1 MLKKYAD
8 ILIWDTVADKPENVR
23 FEGVDYAR
31 IEMPV
36 QAGFEIQM
44 QDAGFY
50 LADRTLK
57 VSINLAKLPTGLEK
71 FIRLPIEET
80 NKYKKEIFELAVN
93 SFLYDRRFH
102 ILPECSQEIS
112 AKVLKTWIDEQDNAL
127 VCLYKDKP
135 IGFLELNYIRAHET
149 DFAFGLEPEEFGR
162 RIEREILGIDI
173 QFARERDAARAG
185 GPVLWVVGQF
195 KIFDLVFG
203 VIIDNH
209 PDRVQH
215 ADAARR
221 RLVELFAYA
230 MLQQR
235 AIDY

>member
-8 ILIWDTVADKPENVR
+8 ILSWDTVADKPENVR

-50 LADRTLK
+50 LADRTVK

-135 IGFLELNYIRAHET
+135 IGFLELKET
-149 DFAFGLEPEEFGR
+149 STDTIFVHLAAVEEKYRLTGAAMALYAKACLFSKERGYKKLEGRISSQNTAVMNIYAAFGAAFSEPR
-162 RIEREILGIDI
+162 DI
-173 QFARERDAARAG
+173 YLKK
-185 GPVLWVVGQF
+185 V
-195 KIFDLVFG
+195 K
-203 VIIDNH
+203 
-209 PDRVQH
+209 
-215 ADAARR
+215 
-221 RLVELFAYA
+221 
-230 MLQQR
+230 
-235 AIDY
+235 